1 MTRSQSCFRTLA
13 CSAVVL
19 VAGAVSAPRARACE
33 TATSARPDSECVVL
47 DRQGAKG
54 VWFQLALANQLRT
67 SHQLVS
73 ELRLQA
79 EKYSEL
85 DKKRTE
91 EVEALR
97 GALTLRQVAG
107 EQLKAELELQTK
119 EARAATEEAIA
130 AREDL
135 DRWWRSP
142 IVWLAVGAL
151 GGALAGIAIA
161 H

>member
-1 MTRSQSCFRTLA
+1 MTRSRSCFLTLV
-13 CSAVVL
+13 CSAVIGFAV
-19 VAGAVSAPRARACE
+19 GAPAVRACD
-33 TATSARPDSECVVL
+33 TAVSARPDSECVVL

-54 VWFQLALANQLRT
+54 VWFQLATADALRT
-67 SHQLVS
+67 AHRLVPELQLQ
-73 ELRLQA
+73 L

-85 DKKRTE
+85 DTKRAD

-97 GALTLRQVAG
+97 GALTLRQAAG
-107 EQLKAELELQTK
+107 EALKLEVEKTTK
-119 EARAATEEAIA
+119 EARESQEEAAA

-142 IVWLAVGAL
+142 IVWLSVGVLA
-151 GGALAGIAIA
+151 GALAGIAIA